1 MHTNWFKTLL
11 FFTASA
17 PGLSVSSIGES
28 VTIAGTDLFSEV
40 IVSAIED
47 SIAAGES
54 DTTLQ
59 FKGTMAAVEAL
70 ESGSAQAAFLAV
82 VNSDVEWPASYRRYP
97 VGSQVVVLAVHSDN
111 PVTQVTLDQLN
122 GIFSSNGT
130 LLNWSSLTDDPLWAD
145 KKISPYKADSDE
157 LLSEELFSSSVLQY
171 EDFKQTVR
179 TLLPDIDAIAATLS
193 DDQGSIVLLDGLNF
207 VEPMRSLAVAASDS
221 TRAALPT
228 IDNIFFGDYPLRLP
242 FELVVSPDLPNET
255 LKRLLESVY
264 SDSMTAIL
272 SASGFQPIPDP
283 EKASILASIQ

>member
-11 FFTASA
+11 FFMASG
-17 PGLSVSSIGES
+17 PMLSVSLIAES

-40 IVSAIED
+40 IVSAIEERL
-47 SIAAGES
+47 AAGET

-82 VNSDVEWPASYRRYP
+82 VDSDVEWPSSYRRYP
-97 VGSQVVVLAVHSDN
+97 VGSQVVVFAVHSDN

-122 GIFSSNGT
+122 GIFSSNGG
-130 LLNWSSLTDDPLWAD
+130 LLNWSSLTDDPFWAD

-157 LLSEELFSSSVLQY
+157 LLSEELFSSRVLQY

-179 TLLPDIDAIAATLS
+179 PLLSDMDAIAATLS

-207 VEPMRSLAVAASDS
+207 VGPMRSLAIAANDS

-228 IDNIFFGDYPLRLP
+228 LDNIFFGDYPLRLP
-242 FELVVSPDLPNET
+242 FELVVTPDLPEET
-255 LKRLLESVY
+255 LKRLLEIVY
-264 SDSMTAIL
+264 SDSMTVIL
-272 SASGFQPIPDP
+272 PASGFQPIPDP
-283 EKASILASIQ
+283 EKASILSSIQ